1 MAISIQEIS
10 ENTKLAREMALIG
23 NYDTSSVYY
32 ESVVQQISRLMVS
45 IADVTRKTKWQ
56 QVQQQILREFEGVK
70 ATSKVLQL
78 FTHGERLLGNNQF
91 KFIYKYI

>member
-1 MAISIQEIS
+1 
-10 ENTKLAREMALIG
+10 MALTG

-56 QVQQQILREFEGVK
+56 QVQQQILREFEKVK
-70 ATSKVLQL
+70 AISKVLQL
-78 FTHGERLLGNNQF
+78 FTHGERLLGMF
-91 KFIYKYI
+91 FSLLITFF